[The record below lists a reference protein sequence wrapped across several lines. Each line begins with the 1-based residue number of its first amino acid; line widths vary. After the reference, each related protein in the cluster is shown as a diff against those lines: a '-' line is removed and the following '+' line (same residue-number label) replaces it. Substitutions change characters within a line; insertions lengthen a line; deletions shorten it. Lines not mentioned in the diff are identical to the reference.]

1 MAHKRKS
8 EQFETYMLS
17 VLDGS
22 RTGKWPSILRAILT
36 LLSLLFGVIVQLR
49 LQLYRHRILRPS
61 TLGCQ
66 VISVGNLTVG
76 GTGKTPV
83 VEVFAKNLQQQGR
96 KVAILSRG
104 YKSKEL
110 PFFQKMV
117 QRVTTGKIETP
128 PRVVSDGNR
137 LLLDSWT
144 AGDEPYMLASNLP
157 EVAVV
162 VDKDRVKAGKYA
174 IKELGCDTLILD
186 DGFQY
191 LKLGNRLDIALVDRT
206 NPFGGGHLLPRGLLR
221 EPMRNIKRA
230 GFIFITKCN
239 DGGDQELKEQLRRLN
254 PVAEISECR
263 HANKYLKD
271 VFGDRTHDLSY
282 LNGMKIAAVSAI
294 AVPESFEK
302 ALEKLGAEIIYTRR
316 FADHHRFSQQ
326 EIINTIN
333 WSIKRGAE
341 AILTTEKDAVRFPF
355 VDRRDIPIMF
365 LRVEIEML
373 SGEEEFMDW
382 IARICFKT
390 PRRKEM
396 AAQKKA
402 AESSG
407 RLEAGVKE
415 NEKPSA
421 YSHV

>member
-1 MAHKRKS
+1 MVSKHKL
-8 EQFETYMLS
+8 EQLETYLLDVIEGRRKGKTATMLRGA
-17 VLDGS
+17 L
-22 RTGKWPSILRAILT
+22 RT
-36 LLSLLFGVIVQLR
+36 LSMIFAVVVQVR
-49 LQLYRHRILRPS
+49 LWLYKHRIIRPN

-83 VEVFAKNLQQQGR
+83 VEVFARNLQQQGR

-110 PFFQKMV
+110 PFLQKMT
-117 QRVTTGKIETP
+117 QRITTGKIETP
-128 PRVVSDGNR
+128 PRVVSDGKR

-191 LKLGNRLDIALVDRT
+191 LTLGHRLDIALVDRT
-206 NPFGGGHLLPRGLLR
+206 NPFGGGYLLPRGLLR

-230 GFIFITKCN
+230 GFIFITKCAE
-239 DGGDQELKEQLRRLN
+239 GGAPELKEQLRRLN
-254 PVAEISECR
+254 PHAEISECR
-263 HANKYLKD
+263 HAAKYLKD
-271 VFGDRTHDLSY
+271 VFGETTYDLDK
-282 LNGMKIAAVSAI
+282 LKGMKIAAVSAI
-294 AVPESFEK
+294 AVPESFEN
-302 ALEKLGAEIIYTRR
+302 ALRAFGAEIVYARR
-316 FADHHRFSQQ
+316 FSDHHRFSQQ

-333 WSIKRGAE
+333 RSIKRGAD

-355 VDRRDIPIMF
+355 VDRRDIPVIYM
-365 LRVEIEML
+365 RVEIEML

-382 IARICFKT
+382 ISRICFKS
-390 PRRKEM
+390 PRENQIKE
-396 AAQKKA
+396 KA
-402 AESSG
+402 T
-407 RLEAGVKE
+407 V
-415 NEKPSA
+415 
-421 YSHV
+421 

>member
-1 MAHKRKS
+1 MANKRKA
-8 EQFETYMLS
+8 EQLETYLLS
-17 VLDGS
+17 VIDGS
-22 RTGKWPSILRAILT
+22 EKGKRAATLRVLMKV
-36 LLSLLFGVIVQLR
+36 LSCLFSFIVQVR
-49 LQLYRHRILRPS
+49 IMLYKHRIIRGN

-83 VEVFAKNLQQQGR
+83 VEVFARNLQEQGR

-104 YKSKEL
+104 YKSKEMS
-110 PFFQKMV
+110 FREKMI
-117 QRVTTGKIETP
+117 QRITTGKIETP
-128 PRVVSDGNR
+128 PRVVSDGKR

-144 AGDEPYMLASNLP
+144 AGDEPFMLASNLP

-191 LKLGNRLDIALVDRT
+191 LKVGNRLDIALVDRT
-206 NPFGGGHLLPRGLLR
+206 NPFGYGHLLPRGLLR
-221 EPMRNIKRA
+221 EPKRNIKRA
-230 GFIFITKCN
+230 GFIFITKC
-239 DGGDQELKEQLRRLN
+239 GAEGEPELKEQLRKLN

-263 HANKYLKD
+263 HAAKYLKD
-271 VFGDRTHDLSY
+271 VFGDETYPLEK
-282 LNGMKIAAVSAI
+282 LKGMKIAAVSAI

-302 ALEKLGAEIIYTRR
+302 ALEAFGAEIVYARR
-316 FADHHRFSQQ
+316 FADHHRFTQQ

-355 VDRRDIPIMF
+355 VDRRDIPVIYM
-365 LRVEIEML
+365 RVEIEML
-373 SGEEEFMDW
+373 SGEEEFMNW
-382 IARICFKT
+382 ISRICFKT
-390 PRRKEM
+390 PRTD
-396 AAQKKA
+396 
-402 AESSG
+402 
-407 RLEAGVKE
+407 
-415 NEKPSA
+415 
-421 YSHV
+421 

>member
-1 MAHKRKS
+1 MAGKLKI
-8 EQFETYMLS
+8 EQLEAYLLDVIEGRREGAGAT
-17 VLDGS
+17 VLRG
-22 RTGKWPSILRAILT
+22 ILRA
-36 LLSLLFGVIVQLR
+36 LSWIFTVGVQVR
-49 LQLYRHRILRPS
+49 LWLYRHRIIRPN

-83 VEVFAKNLQQQGR
+83 VEVFARNLQQQGR

-104 YKSKEL
+104 YKSREL
-110 PFFQKMV
+110 PFLQKMV
-117 QRVTTGKIETP
+117 QRITTGKIETP
-128 PRVVSDGNR
+128 PRVVSDGKR
-137 LLLDSWT
+137 LLLDSDT

-157 EVAVV
+157 DVAVV

-191 LKLGNRLDIALVDRT
+191 LKLGHRLDIALVDQT

-230 GFIFITKCN
+230 GFIFITKCAE
-239 DGGDQELKEQLRRLN
+239 GGAPELKEQLRRLN

-263 HANKYLKD
+263 HAPKFLKD
-271 VFGDRTHDLSY
+271 VFGSTVHDFEWLK
-282 LNGMKIAAVSAI
+282 GRKIAAVSGI
-294 AVPESFEK
+294 AVPESFEN
-302 ALEKLGAEIIYTRR
+302 ALRSFGAEIVYTRR
-316 FADHHRFSQQ
+316 FTDHHRFTQQ

-333 WSIKRGAE
+333 WSIKHGAE

-355 VDRRDIPIMF
+355 VDRRDIPVIFM
-365 LRVEIEML
+365 RVQIEML

-382 IARICFKT
+382 ISRICFKNH
-390 PRRKEM
+390 R
-396 AAQKKA
+396 AA
-402 AESSG
+402 
-407 RLEAGVKE
+407 
-415 NEKPSA
+415 
-421 YSHV
+421 

>member
-1 MAHKRKS
+1 MANKRKI
-8 EQFETYMLS
+8 ENLETYMLS
-17 VLDGS
+17 VLDG
-22 RTGKWPSILRAILT
+22 TTKGKWPSTLRVLLNVLSVVFSVIVQV
-36 LLSLLFGVIVQLR
+36 LLSL
-49 LQLYRHRILRPS
+49 YKHRIIRPN

-83 VEVFAKNLQQQGR
+83 VEVFARNLQEQGR

-104 YKSKEL
+104 YKSKEMS
-110 PFFQKMV
+110 FQEKMI
-117 QRVTTGKIETP
+117 QRITTGKIETP
-128 PRVVSDGNR
+128 PRVVSDGKR

-157 EVAVV
+157 NVSVV

-191 LKLGNRLDIALVDRT
+191 LKLGHRLDIALVDRT

-230 GFIFITKCN
+230 GFIFITKC
-239 DGGDQELKEQLRRLN
+239 GDEGEPELKEQLRKLN

-263 HANKYLKD
+263 HAAKYLKD
-271 VFGDRTHDLSY
+271 VFGETTYPLEKLR
-282 LNGMKIAAVSAI
+282 GMKIAAVSAI

-302 ALEKLGAEIIYTRR
+302 ALEGFGAEIVYTRR

-355 VDRRDIPIMF
+355 LDRRDIPVIYM
-365 LRVEIEML
+365 RVEIEML
-373 SGEEEFMDW
+373 SGEEEFLDW
-382 IARICFKT
+382 ISRICFKS
-390 PRRKEM
+390 PR
-396 AAQKKA
+396 
-402 AESSG
+402 
-407 RLEAGVKE
+407 
-415 NEKPSA
+415 
-421 YSHV
+421 

>member
-1 MAHKRKS
+1 MTIKRRL
-8 EQFETYMLS
+8 EQLETYLLS
-17 VLDGS
+17 VLDGT
-22 RTGKWPSILRAILT
+22 RTGKWPGTLRFL
-36 LLSLLFGVIVQLR
+36 LKGLSLIFAMVVQLR
-49 LQLYRHRILRPS
+49 LMLYRHRILRPS

-83 VEVFAKNLQQQGR
+83 VEVFARNLQRQGR

-110 PFFQKMV
+110 PFWEKMV
-117 QRVTTGKIETP
+117 QRITTGKIEAP
-128 PRVVSDGNR
+128 PRVVSDGKR

-144 AGDEPYMLASNLP
+144 AGDEPFMLASNLP
-157 EVAVV
+157 EVSVV

-191 LKLGNRLDIALVDRT
+191 LKLGNRLDIALVDCT

-230 GFIFITKCN
+230 GFIFITKCHQ
-239 DGGDQELKEQLRRLN
+239 GGSKELKAQLRRFN
-254 PVAEISECR
+254 PSAEISECR
-263 HANKYLKD
+263 HTAKFLKN
-271 VFGDRTHDLSY
+271 VYGEKTYDLSV
-282 LNGMKIAAVSAI
+282 LKGMKIAAISAI
-294 AVPESFEK
+294 AVPESFEN
-302 ALEKLGAEIIYTRR
+302 ALRDFGADIIYTRR
-316 FADHHRFSQQ
+316 FADHHRFTQQ

-333 WSIKRGAE
+333 SSIKQGAE
-341 AILTTEKDAVRFPF
+341 AILTTEKDAVRLPF

-365 LRVEIEML
+365 MRVEIEML

-382 IARICFKT
+382 IARICFKST
-390 PRRKEM
+390 RNKKEVIR
-396 AAQKKA
+396 KKA
-402 AESSG
+402 ADDTS
-407 RLEAGVKE
+407 RLETEGKE
-415 NEKPSA
+415 KAKPSV
-421 YSHV
+421 HVQV

>member
-1 MAHKRKS
+1 MVNKRKI
-8 EQFETYMLS
+8 EQLEIYLLS

-22 RTGKWPSILRAILT
+22 SKGKWPSILRFVMKG
-36 LLSLLFGVIVQLR
+36 LSLLFGLVVQLR
-49 LQLYRHRILRPS
+49 LMLYRHRIIRPS

-83 VEVFAKNLQQQGR
+83 VEVFARNLQQQGR

-110 PFFQKMV
+110 PFFEKIV
-117 QRVTTGKIETP
+117 QRITTGKIDPP
-128 PRVVSDGNR
+128 PRVVSDGKR

-157 EVAVV
+157 EVSVV

-191 LKLGNRLDIALVDRT
+191 LKLGNRLDIALVDST

-230 GFIFITKCN
+230 GFIFITKCHE
-239 DGGDQELKEQLRRLN
+239 GGAKELKEQLRRFN

-263 HANKYLKD
+263 HAAKYLKD
-271 VFGDRTHDLSY
+271 VFGEKTYDLNM
-282 LNGMKIAAVSAI
+282 LKGMKIAAVSAI
-294 AVPESFEK
+294 AVPETFET
-302 ALEKLGAEIIYTRR
+302 ALRELGAEIIYTRR
-316 FADHHRFSQQ
+316 FADHHRFTQQ

-333 WSIKRGAE
+333 WSIKRGAQ
-341 AILTTEKDAVRFPF
+341 AVLTTEKDAVRFPF
-355 VDRRDIPIMF
+355 IDRRDIPVVFM
-365 LRVEIEML
+365 RVEIEML

-382 IARICFKT
+382 IARICFKSS
-390 PRRKEM
+390 RVRKE
-396 AAQKKA
+396 Q
-402 AESSG
+402 
-407 RLEAGVKE
+407 E
-415 NEKPSA
+415 NKRMSEENNRPASLQPLPK
-421 YSHV
+421 

>member
-1 MAHKRKS
+1 MIDKRKIEELES
-8 EQFETYMLS
+8 YL
-17 VLDGS
+17 LDVIEGR
-22 RTGKWPSILRAILT
+22 RTGKTAALLRGT
-36 LLSLLFGVIVQLR
+36 MHVLSWVFTVIVQVR
-49 LQLYRHRILRPS
+49 LWLYHHRIIRPN

-83 VEVFAKNLQQQGR
+83 VEVFARNLLQQGR

-110 PFFQKMV
+110 PFLQKMS
-117 QRVTTGKIETP
+117 QRITTGKIETP
-128 PRVVSDGNR
+128 PRVVSDGQR
-137 LLLDSWT
+137 LLLDSHT

-191 LKLGNRLDIALVDRT
+191 LKLGHRLDIVLVDQT

-230 GFIFITKCN
+230 GFIFITKCGK
-239 DGGDQELKEQLRRLN
+239 GGAPELKEQLRRLN
-254 PVAEISECR
+254 PHAEISECR
-263 HANKYLKD
+263 HAAKYLKN
-271 VFGDRTHDLSY
+271 VFGETTYGLDKLK
-282 LNGMKIAAVSAI
+282 GMKIAAVSAI
-294 AVPESFEK
+294 AVPESFEN
-302 ALEKLGAEIIYTRR
+302 ALREFGAEIVYTRR

-333 WSIKRGAE
+333 RSIKRGAE

-355 VDRRDIPIMF
+355 VDRLDIPIIFM
-365 LRVEIEML
+365 RVEIEML
-373 SGEEEFMDW
+373 TGEEEFMDW
-382 IARICFKT
+382 ISRICFKNH
-390 PRRKEM
+390 RV
-396 AAQKKA
+396 A
-402 AESSG
+402 
-407 RLEAGVKE
+407 
-415 NEKPSA
+415 
-421 YSHV
+421 

>member
-1 MAHKRKS
+1 MSNKRKI
-8 EQFETYMLS
+8 ENLETYLLS
-17 VLDGS
+17 VIDGS
-22 RTGKWPSILRAILT
+22 EKGKGPATLRVL
-36 LLSLLFGVIVQLR
+36 LKVLSLVFSFIVQLR
-49 LQLYRHRILRPS
+49 LLLYKHRIIRGN

-83 VEVFAKNLQQQGR
+83 VEVFARNLQQQGR

-104 YKSKEL
+104 YKSKEAS
-110 PFFQKMV
+110 FKDKMV
-117 QRVTTGKIETP
+117 QRITTGRIETP
-128 PRVVSDGNR
+128 PRVVSDGKH

-157 EVAVV
+157 EVSVV

-191 LKLGNRLDIALVDRT
+191 LKLGHRLDIALVDRT
-206 NPFGGGHLLPRGLLR
+206 NPFGYGHLLPRGLLR

-230 GFIFITKCN
+230 GFIFITKC
-239 DGGDQELKEQLRRLN
+239 GDEGEPELKEQLRRLN

-263 HANKYLKD
+263 HAAKYLKD
-271 VFGDRTHDLSY
+271 VFGDETYPLEK
-282 LNGMKIAAVSAI
+282 LKGMKIAAVSAI

-302 ALEKLGAEIIYTRR
+302 ALEAFGAEIVYKRR

-333 WSIKRGAE
+333 WSIKRGAQ

-355 VDRRDIPIMF
+355 VDRRDIPILYM
-365 LRVEIEML
+365 RVEIEML

-382 IARICFKT
+382 IMRICFKS
-390 PRRKEM
+390 PR
-396 AAQKKA
+396 AA
-402 AESSG
+402 
-407 RLEAGVKE
+407 
-415 NEKPSA
+415 
-421 YSHV
+421 

>member
-1 MAHKRKS
+1 MAGKLKT
-8 EQFETYMLS
+8 EQLETYLLDVIEGRRAGAGATVLRGTLRVLS
-17 VLDGS
+17 WIF
-22 RTGKWPSILRAILT
+22 TI
-36 LLSLLFGVIVQLR
+36 IVQVR
-49 LQLYRHRILRPS
+49 LWLYRHRIIRPN

-83 VEVFAKNLQQQGR
+83 VEVFARNLQQQGR

-104 YKSKEL
+104 YKSREL
-110 PFFQKMV
+110 PFLEKMV
-117 QRVTTGKIETP
+117 QRITTGKIETP
-128 PRVVSDGNR
+128 PRVVSDGKR
-137 LLLDSWT
+137 LLLDSDT

-157 EVAVV
+157 DVAVV

-191 LKLGNRLDIALVDRT
+191 LKLGHRLDIALVDQT

-230 GFIFITKCN
+230 GFIFITKCAE
-239 DGGDQELKEQLRRLN
+239 GGAPELKEQLRRLN

-263 HANKYLKD
+263 HAPKFLKD
-271 VFGDRTHDLSY
+271 VFGSTTHDFSWLK
-282 LNGMKIAAVSAI
+282 GRKIAAVSGI
-294 AVPESFEK
+294 AVPESFEN
-302 ALEKLGAEIIYTRR
+302 ALRSFGAEIVYTRR
-316 FADHHRFSQQ
+316 FTDHHRFTQQ

-355 VDRRDIPIMF
+355 VDRRDIPVIFM
-365 LRVEIEML
+365 RVQIEML

-382 IARICFKT
+382 ISRICFKNH
-390 PRRKEM
+390 R
-396 AAQKKA
+396 A
-402 AESSG
+402 
-407 RLEAGVKE
+407 V
-415 NEKPSA
+415 
-421 YSHV
+421 

>member
-1 MAHKRKS
+1 VGCFFYARQSLLEEWDASSIVAPTFHHSGIKVIKQKI
-8 EQFETYMLS
+8 EQLEAYL
-17 VLDGS
+17 LDVIEGR
-22 RTGKWPSILRAILT
+22 RTGKSATLLRGILRV
-36 LLSLLFGVIVQLR
+36 LSLIFTVIVQVR
-49 LQLYRHRILRPS
+49 LWLYRHRIIRPN

-83 VEVFAKNLQQQGR
+83 VEVFARNLQQQGR

-110 PFFQKMV
+110 PFLQKMS
-117 QRVTTGKIETP
+117 QRITTGKIETP
-128 PRVVSDGNR
+128 PRVVSDGKR
-137 LLLDSWT
+137 LLLDSDT

-157 EVAVV
+157 DVAVV

-191 LKLGNRLDIALVDRT
+191 LKLGHRLDIALVDQT

-239 DGGDQELKEQLRRLN
+239 EGGAPELKEQLRRMN
-254 PVAEISECR
+254 PHAEISECR
-263 HANKYLKD
+263 HAAKYLKN
-271 VFGDRTHDLSY
+271 VFGSTTYELDKLK
-282 LNGMKIAAVSAI
+282 GMKIAAVSGI
-294 AVPESFEK
+294 AVPESFEN
-302 ALEKLGAEIIYTRR
+302 ALRDFGAEIVYTRR
-316 FADHHRFSQQ
+316 FTDHHRFSQQ

-333 WSIKRGAE
+333 QSIKAGAE

-355 VDRRDIPIMF
+355 VERLDIPILFM
-365 LRVEIEML
+365 RVEIEMFT
-373 SGEEEFMDW
+373 GEEEFMDW
-382 IARICFKT
+382 ISRICFKNH
-390 PRRKEM
+390 R
-396 AAQKKA
+396 AA
-402 AESSG
+402 
-407 RLEAGVKE
+407 
-415 NEKPSA
+415 
-421 YSHV
+421 

>member
-1 MAHKRKS
+1 MVNKPKT
-8 EQFETYMLS
+8 EQLETYLLDVIEGRREGRTVTMLR
-17 VLDGS
+17 G
-22 RTGKWPSILRAILT
+22 ILRT
-36 LLSLLFGVIVQLR
+36 LSWIFTVIVQVR
-49 LQLYRHRILRPS
+49 LWLYHHRIIRPS

-83 VEVFAKNLQQQGR
+83 VEVFARNLQQQGR

-110 PFFQKMV
+110 PFLQKMT
-117 QRVTTGKIETP
+117 QRITTGKIETP
-128 PRVVSDGNR
+128 PRVVSDGKR
-137 LLLDSWT
+137 LLLDSHT

-157 EVAVV
+157 EVSVV

-191 LKLGNRLDIALVDRT
+191 LKLGHRLDIALVDQT

-230 GFIFITKCN
+230 GFIFITKCTE
-239 DGGDQELKEQLRRLN
+239 GGAPELKDHLRRLN
-254 PVAEISECR
+254 PHAEISECR
-263 HANKYLKD
+263 HAAKYLKN
-271 VFGDRTHDLSY
+271 VFGETTYGIDRLK
-282 LNGMKIAAVSAI
+282 GMKIAAVSGI
-294 AVPESFEK
+294 AVPESFEN
-302 ALEKLGAEIIYTRR
+302 ALREFGAEIVYTRR
-316 FADHHRFSQQ
+316 FTDHHRFSQQ

-355 VDRRDIPIMF
+355 VDRLDIPILFM
-365 LRVEIEML
+365 RVEIEMF

-382 IARICFKT
+382 IARICFKS
-390 PRRKEM
+390 PRENGKE
-396 AAQKKA
+396 KA
-402 AESSG
+402 AG
-407 RLEAGVKE
+407 
-415 NEKPSA
+415 
-421 YSHV
+421 

>member
-1 MAHKRKS
+1 MVNKRKI
-8 EQFETYMLS
+8 EQLETYMLS

-22 RTGKWPSILRAILT
+22 CKGKWPSTLRVLLKGLSWLFAI
-36 LLSLLFGVIVQLR
+36 IVQIR
-49 LQLYRHRILRPS
+49 LWLYKHRMIRPN

-83 VEVFAKNLQQQGR
+83 VEVFARNLQQRGR

-110 PFFQKMV
+110 PFLQKMT
-117 QRVTTGKIETP
+117 QRITSGKIETP
-128 PRVVSDGNR
+128 PRVVSDGRR

-191 LKLGNRLDIALVDRT
+191 LKLGHRLDIALVDQT
-206 NPFGGGHLLPRGLLR
+206 NPFGGGSLLPRGLLR

-230 GFIFITKCN
+230 GFIFITKCEE
-239 DGGDQELKEQLRRLN
+239 GGAPELKEQLRRLN
-254 PVAEISECR
+254 PHAEISECR
-263 HANKYLKD
+263 HAAKFLKD
-271 VFGDRTHDLSY
+271 VFGDTIYDLDK
-282 LNGMKIAAVSAI
+282 LKGMKIAAVSGI
-294 AVPESFEK
+294 AVPESFEN
-302 ALEKLGAEIIYTRR
+302 ALRSFGAEIVYTRR
-316 FADHHRFSQQ
+316 YTDHHRFTQQ

-333 WSIKRGAE
+333 QSIQRGAE
-341 AILTTEKDAVRFPF
+341 AILTTEKDAVRLPF
-355 VDRRDIPIMF
+355 VERCDIPILFM
-365 LRVEIEML
+365 RVQIEML
-373 SGEEEFMDW
+373 SGEEEFMNW
-382 IARICFKT
+382 ISRICFKNH
-390 PRRKEM
+390 R
-396 AAQKKA
+396 
-402 AESSG
+402 
-407 RLEAGVKE
+407 
-415 NEKPSA
+415 SA
-421 YSHV
+421 

>member
-1 MAHKRKS
+1 MSNKRKI
-8 EQFETYMLS
+8 ENLETYMLS
-17 VLDGS
+17 IIDGS
-22 RTGKWPSILRAILT
+22 EKGKWPSTLRV
-36 LLSLLFGVIVQLR
+36 LLKGFSLLFSLIVQIR
-49 LQLYRHRILRPS
+49 LQLYKHRIIRGN

-83 VEVFAKNLQQQGR
+83 VEVFARNLQQQGR

-104 YKSKEL
+104 YKSKEMS
-110 PFFQKMV
+110 FREKMI

-128 PRVVSDGNR
+128 PRVVSDGKR

-157 EVAVV
+157 DVSVV

-191 LKLGNRLDIALVDRT
+191 LKLGHRLDIALVDRT
-206 NPFGGGHLLPRGLLR
+206 NPFGHGHLLPRGLLR

-230 GFIFITKCN
+230 GFIFITKC
-239 DGGDQELKEQLRRLN
+239 GDEGEPELKEQLRKLN

-263 HANKYLKD
+263 HAAKYLKD
-271 VFGDRTHDLSY
+271 VFGDETYPLEK

-302 ALEKLGAEIIYTRR
+302 ALEAFGAEIVYTRR

-355 VDRRDIPIMF
+355 VERRDIPVIYM
-365 LRVEIEML
+365 RVEIEML

-382 IARICFKT
+382 ISRICFKS
-390 PRRKEM
+390 PR
-396 AAQKKA
+396 A
-402 AESSG
+402 S
-407 RLEAGVKE
+407 
-415 NEKPSA
+415 
-421 YSHV
+421 